1 MSSTEVEVDEL
12 DLKILDVIK
21 NDAKLSIRE
30 IAKILNKSPSTVLS
44 RIKKLERI
52 GVIKGYATLID
63 YSKLNYQVTAI
74 TLLQVEGPYI
84 EEVEKLLASEPNVR
98 AVYDVTGEYDVIV
111 ISLFKTVSE
120 LDNFIKRLLKVPHIR
135 RSITSIA
142 FRVIKDNPNIDKRL
156 I

>member
-21 NDAKLSIRE
+21 NDAKLSVRE
-30 IAKILNKSPSTVLS
+30 IAKILNKSPSTILS
-44 RIKKLERI
+44 RIKKLEKV

-63 YSKLNYQVTAI
+63 YSKLNYQVTAV

-142 FRVIKDNPNIDKRL
+142 FRVIKDNPNIEKRL

>member
-21 NDAKLSIRE
+21 NDAKLSVRE
-30 IAKILNKSPSTVLS
+30 IAKILNKSPSTILS

-63 YSKLNYQVTAI
+63 YSKLNYQVTAV

>member
-21 NDAKLSIRE
+21 NDAKLSVRE
-30 IAKILNKSPSTVLS
+30 IAKILNKSPSTILS

-63 YSKLNYQVTAI
+63 YLKLNYQVTAI

-98 AVYDVTGEYDVIV
+98 AIYDVTGEYDVIV

-142 FRVIKDNPNIDKRL
+142 FRVIKDNPNIERRL

>member
-1 MSSTEVEVDEL
+1 MSSSEVEVDEL
-12 DLKILDVIK
+12 DLKILDIIK
-21 NDAKLSIRE
+21 NDAKLSVRE

-44 RIKKLERI
+44 RIKKLEKI

-84 EEVEKLLASEPNVR
+84 EEIEKLLASEPNVR

-111 ISLFKTVSE
+111 ISSFKTVSE

-142 FRVIKDNPNIDKRL
+142 FRVIKDSPNIERKL

>member
-1 MSSTEVEVDEL
+1 MSSTEVEVNEL

-21 NDAKLSIRE
+21 NDAKLSVRE
-30 IAKILNKSPSTVLS
+30 IAKILNKSPSTILS

>member
-21 NDAKLSIRE
+21 NDAKLSVRE
-30 IAKILNKSPSTVLS
+30 IAKILNKSPSTILS

-135 RSITSIA
+135 RSITSIV
-142 FRVIKDNPNIDKRL
+142 FRVIKDNPNIEKRL

>member
-21 NDAKLSIRE
+21 NDAKLSVRE
-30 IAKILNKSPSTVLS
+30 IAKILNKSPSTILS
-44 RIKKLERI
+44 RIKKLEKV

>member
-30 IAKILNKSPSTVLS
+30 IAKILNKSPSTILS

-135 RSITSIA
+135 RSITSIV
-142 FRVIKDNPNIDKRL
+142 FRVIKDNPNIEKRL

>member
-21 NDAKLSIRE
+21 NGAKLSVRE
-30 IAKILNKSPSTVLS
+30 IAKILNKSPSTILS
-44 RIKKLERI
+44 RIKKLEKV

-142 FRVIKDNPNIDKRL
+142 FRVIKDNPNIEKRL

>member
-21 NDAKLSIRE
+21 NDAKLSVRE
-30 IAKILNKSPSTVLS
+30 IAKILNKSPSTILS
-44 RIKKLERI
+44 RIKKLEKV

-111 ISLFKTVSE
+111 ITLFKTVSE

-142 FRVIKDNPNIDKRL
+142 FRVIKDNPNIEKRL

>member
-21 NDAKLSIRE
+21 NDAKLSVRE
-30 IAKILNKSPSTVLS
+30 IAKILNKSPSTILG
-44 RIKKLERI
+44 RIKKLEKV

-142 FRVIKDNPNIDKRL
+142 FRVIKDNPNIEKRL

>member
-21 NDAKLSIRE
+21 NDAKLSVRE
-30 IAKILNKSPSTVLS
+30 IAKILNKSPSTILS

-142 FRVIKDNPNIDKRL
+142 FRVIKDNPNIEKRL

>member
-21 NDAKLSIRE
+21 NDAKLSVRE
-30 IAKILNKSPSTVLS
+30 IAKILNKSPSTILS
-44 RIKKLERI
+44 RIKKLERV

>member
-21 NDAKLSIRE
+21 NDAKLSVRE
-30 IAKILNKSPSTVLS
+30 IAKILNKSPSTILS
-44 RIKKLERI
+44 RIKKLERV

-63 YSKLNYQVTAI
+63 YSKLNYQVTAV

-142 FRVIKDNPNIDKRL
+142 FRVIKDNPNIEKRL

>member
-1 MSSTEVEVDEL
+1 MSSNEVEVDEL
-12 DLKILDVIK
+12 DLKILDIIK
-21 NDAKLSIRE
+21 NDAKLSVRE

-44 RIKKLERI
+44 RIKKLEKI

-84 EEVEKLLASEPNVR
+84 EEIEKLLASEPNVR

-111 ISLFKTVSE
+111 ISSFKTVSE

-142 FRVIKDNPNIDKRL
+142 FRVIKDSPNIERKL

>member
-21 NDAKLSIRE
+21 NDAKLSVRE
-30 IAKILNKSPSTVLS
+30 IAKILNKSPSTILS
-44 RIKKLERI
+44 RIKKLEKV

-142 FRVIKDNPNIDKRL
+142 FRVIKDNPNIEKRL

>member
-21 NDAKLSIRE
+21 NDAKLSVRE
-30 IAKILNKSPSTVLS
+30 IAKILNKSPSTILS

>member
-21 NDAKLSIRE
+21 NDAKLSVRE
-30 IAKILNKSPSTVLS
+30 IAKILNKSPSTILS

-63 YSKLNYQVTAI
+63 YSKLNYQVTAV

-142 FRVIKDNPNIDKRL
+142 FRVIKDNPNIEKRL

>member
-1 MSSTEVEVDEL
+1 MSSTEVEVDGL

-21 NDAKLSIRE
+21 NDAKLSVRE